1 MLNLDDQSVYTS
13 LDKSGMGPQIRG
25 LPGQCRQAWDKASLL
40 KLPADYSQ
48 VDKVVILGL
57 GGSAIGG
64 DLLRGL
70 TSSLSRPLVMVQREY
85 TLPAWVDEKTLVI
98 GASYSGNTEETLS
111 AFSQALKINCKKL
124 VVSTGG
130 RLTELARQNSVP
142 VFVIEHVSPPRAAL
156 GYSLL
161 PLLAIMQ
168 NLGFLSG
175 VAAEVDGMVSSLET
189 MCQSW
194 QEDSPQDHN
203 QAKTLAARLYG
214 KIVVIYGAG
223 ILTDVAR
230 RWKTQINENSKQWA
244 FFETLPE
251 LNHNAVLGYRY
262 PTGSSGLVYVLFLR
276 CQSLH
281 PRTLIRYNITG
292 ELLEKSGIPYQYLDS
307 QDNQG
312 GNGLKHVMDL
322 LLLGDWVSY
331 YLAMLNGIDPSPV
344 PEIDLLKKRLAEGK

>member
-1 MLNLDDQSVYTS
+1 MVNLDDQSVYVS
-13 LDKSGMGPQIRG
+13 LDKSGMGSQIRG

-48 VDKVVILGL
+48 VDKVVILGM

-64 DLLRGL
+64 DLLKGL
-70 TSSLSRPLVMVQREY
+70 TASLSRPLVLVQREY
-85 TLPAWVDEKTLVI
+85 NLPAWVDEKTLVI

-111 AFSQALKINCKKL
+111 AFTQSLKKNCKKL
-124 VVSTGG
+124 VISTGG
-130 RLTELARQNSVP
+130 RLTELAHQNGVP

-161 PLLAIMQ
+161 PLLAIMH

-175 VAAEVDGMVSSLET
+175 EASEVDGMVSAIKM

-194 QEDSPQDHN
+194 QEDSPQDRN
-203 QAKTLAARLYG
+203 QAKMLAARLYG

-251 LNHNAVLGYRY
+251 LDHNTVLGYRY
-262 PTGSSGLVYVLFLR
+262 PTSTSDRVYVLFLR

-281 PRTLIRYNITG
+281 PRTLIRYNVTG

-307 QDNQG
+307 QG
-312 GNGLKHVMDL
+312 GNDLKHVMNL
-322 LLLGDWVSY
+322 LLMGDWVSY

>member
-1 MLNLDDQSVYTS
+1 MLNLDDQSVYTT
-13 LDKSGMGPQIRG
+13 LDKSGMGSQIRG
-25 LPGQCRQAWDKASLL
+25 LPEQCRQAWDKSSKLL
-40 KLPADYSQ
+40 LPSGYTD
-48 VDKVVILGL
+48 VDKVVILGM

-64 DLLRGL
+64 DLLKGL
-70 TSSLSRPLVMVQREY
+70 TASLNRPLVLVQRDY
-85 TLPAWVDEKTLVI
+85 DLPDWVDEKTLVI

-111 AFSQALKINCKKL
+111 AFTQALKKNCKKL
-124 VVSTGG
+124 AISTGG
-130 RLTELARQNSVP
+130 RLSELAHQNSLP

-156 GYSLL
+156 GYGLL
-161 PLLAIMQ
+161 PLLAVMQ
-168 NLGFLSG
+168 NLGFISG
-175 VAAEVDGMVSSLET
+175 EAAEVDGMVSALKL
-189 MCQSW
+189 MCRSW
-194 QEDSPQDHN
+194 QEDSPQDRN
-203 QAKTLAARLYG
+203 QAKMLAARLFG

-262 PTGSSGLVYVLFLR
+262 PTGTSDRIHVLFLR

-307 QDNQG
+307 QG
-312 GNGLKHVMDL
+312 GNDLKHVMNL
-322 LLLGDWVSY
+322 VLLGDWVSY

>member
-1 MLNLDDQSVYTS
+1 MVNLDDQSVYIS
-13 LDKSGMGPQIRG
+13 LDKSGMGSQIRG
-25 LPGQCRQAWDKASLL
+25 LPGQCRQAWDNSSLL

-48 VDKVVILGL
+48 VDKVVILGM

-64 DLLRGL
+64 DLLKGL
-70 TSSLSRPLVMVQREY
+70 TASLSRPLVLVQREY
-85 TLPAWVDEKTLVI
+85 NLPAWVDEKTLVI

-111 AFSQALKINCKKL
+111 AFTQSLKKNCKKL
-124 VVSTGG
+124 VISTGG
-130 RLTELARQNSVP
+130 RLTELAHQNGVP

-161 PLLAIMQ
+161 PLLAIMH

-175 VAAEVDGMVSSLET
+175 EASEVDGMVSAIK
-189 MCQSW
+189 MMGQSW
-194 QEDSPQDHN
+194 QEDSPQDRN
-203 QAKTLAARLYG
+203 QAKMLAARLYG

-262 PTGSSGLVYVLFLR
+262 PTGTSDRVYVLLLR

-281 PRTLIRYNITG
+281 PRTLIRYNVTG

-307 QDNQG
+307 QG
-312 GNGLKHVMDL
+312 GNDLKHVMNL

>member
-1 MLNLDDQSVYTS
+1 MLNLDDQSVYAS
-13 LDKSGMGPQIRG
+13 LDKSGMGSQIRG
-25 LPGQCRQAWDKASLL
+25 LPGQCRQAWDKASLF
-40 KLPADYSQ
+40 KLPSDYSQ
-48 VDKVVILGL
+48 VDKVVVLGM

-64 DLLRGL
+64 DLLKGL
-70 TSSLSRPLVMVQREY
+70 TASSSRPLVLVQRDY
-85 TLPAWVDEKTLVI
+85 DLPAWVDEKTLVI
-98 GASYSGNTEETLS
+98 AASYSGNTEETLS
-111 AFSQALKINCKKL
+111 AFTQALKKNCKKL
-124 VVSTGG
+124 VISTGG
-130 RLTELARQNSVP
+130 RLTEFAHQNGVP

-175 VAAEVDGMVSSLET
+175 EAAEVDGMVSALKM

-194 QEDSPQDHN
+194 QEDSPQDRN
-203 QAKTLAARLYG
+203 QAKMLAGRLYG
-214 KIVVIYGAG
+214 KIVIIYGAG

-262 PTGSSGLVYVLFLR
+262 PTGTADRVYVLFLR

-281 PRTLIRYNITG
+281 PRTLIRYKVTG
-292 ELLEKSGIPYQYLDS
+292 ELLENSGIPYQYLDS
-307 QDNQG
+307 QG
-312 GNGLKHVMDL
+312 GNGLKHVMNL